1 MFSPL
6 PKSDKKVPNTFLL
19 SVDRAQDS
27 KMSHFLEDWMKSEKK
42 KSEIKTP
49 LPKFDQMTQ
58 TLQLPQQCTVASKS
72 LWKIHFNTYPLCRT
86 HA

>member
-42 KSEIKTP
+42 RI
-49 LPKFDQMTQ
+49 
-58 TLQLPQQCTVASKS
+58 
-72 LWKIHFNTYPLCRT
+72 
-86 HA
+86 